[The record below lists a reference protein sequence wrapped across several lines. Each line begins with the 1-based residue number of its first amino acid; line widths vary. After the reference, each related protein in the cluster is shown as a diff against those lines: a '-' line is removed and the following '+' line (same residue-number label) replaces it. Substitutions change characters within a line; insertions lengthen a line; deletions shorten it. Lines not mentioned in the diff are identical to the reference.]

1 MYMYFDWWTRQ
12 QWNPPIFI
20 NIVQEAQRISE
31 CHTEEIVTLSGLLKT
46 VLKTL
51 PAHNKTT
58 YMQIHVLFVY
68 MIIHMY
74 SYFYFFY
81 KWWNKFKRTL
91 FYSIQ
96 ISMYCGFKNWSNVV
110 WHNFQKLEKK
120 SRTKIKQ
127 LKFKGYLYQYD

>member
-31 CHTEEIVTLSGLLKT
+31 CHTEEIVTLSGLLKQFWKHFLLT
-46 VLKTL
+46 IK
-51 PAHNKTT
+51 PHICK
-58 YMQIHVLFVY
+58 YMYFLF
-68 MIIHMY
+68 IWLNTCILI
-74 SYFYFFY
+74 FFFY

-127 LKFKGYLYQYD
+127 LKFRGYLYQYD